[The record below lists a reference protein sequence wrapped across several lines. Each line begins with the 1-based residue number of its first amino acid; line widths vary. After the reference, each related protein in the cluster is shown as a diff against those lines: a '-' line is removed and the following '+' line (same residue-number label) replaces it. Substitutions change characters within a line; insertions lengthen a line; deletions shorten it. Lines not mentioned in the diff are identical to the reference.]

1 MQPLEGHRRRTPPD
15 PEAIAG
21 NIRAWTRTN
30 AEYADERAES
40 EWREEEITW
49 GVFSVSEASLNS
61 PLGIVD
67 GLDVI
72 ELGCGTAYISAW
84 LAKRGARPVGLDPTP
99 AQLASAKRAQA
110 ATGIQFPLIEA
121 PAEQVP
127 LPEAT
132 FDLAVSEYGASLWAD
147 PALWIPEAA
156 RLLRPGGRLVFLTN
170 SALVYLCSP
179 DEGLVSTALRRPQF
193 GMYRTT
199 WSDEPDGTEYHLS
212 HGDWIRLLRANGFD
226 IEDLIE
232 IQAPA
237 DAESPVYYDY
247 VTAEWGRQWPAEEI
261 WIARKR
267 SAAF

>member
-1 MQPLEGHRRRTPPD
+1 MRLPGDHSGRIAPD
-15 PEAIAG
+15 QGAIAG
-21 NIRAWTRTN
+21 NIRNWTRINT
-30 AEYADERAES
+30 EHTDKRAES
-40 EWREEEITW
+40 SWREEEITW
-49 GVFSVSEASLNS
+49 GVFGVSETSLNC

-67 GLDVI
+67 GLDVV

-84 LAKRGARPVGLDPTP
+84 LARRGARPVGIDPTP
-99 AQLASAKRAQA
+99 AQLASAERAQA

-121 PAEQVP
+121 PAERVP
-127 LPEAT
+127 LPDAT

-170 SALVYLCSP
+170 STLIYLCCP
-179 DEGLVSTALRRPQF
+179 DEGLVGEALRRPQF

-199 WSDEPDGTEYHLS
+199 WPGEPDGTEYHLS
-212 HGDWIRLLRANGFD
+212 HSDWIRLLRASGFD

-232 IQAPA
+232 VQAPP

-247 VTAEWGRQWPAEEI
+247 VTAEWARQWPAEEI
-261 WIARKR
+261 WVARKR
-267 SAAF
+267 S

>member
-1 MQPLEGHRRRTPPD
+1 VQPSEGHQRRRPPD

-21 NIRAWTRTN
+21 NIRAWTRVN
-30 AEYADERAES
+30 AEYTNERAENA
-40 EWREEEITW
+40 WREDEITW
-49 GVFSVSEASLNS
+49 GVFNVSEASLNS

-67 GLDVI
+67 GLDVV

-84 LAKRGARPVGLDPTP
+84 LAKRGARPVGIDPTP
-99 AQLASAKRAQA
+99 AQLASAKQAQA
-110 ATGIQFPLIEA
+110 TTGIQFPLIEA

-127 LPEAT
+127 LPDAT

-156 RLLRPGGRLVFLTN
+156 RLLRPAGRLVFLTN
-170 SALVYLCSP
+170 SALLYLCCP
-179 DEGLVSTALRRPQF
+179 DEGLVSGTLQRPQF

-232 IQAPA
+232 VQAPT
-237 DAESPVYYDY
+237 DAKSPVYYDF

-261 WIARKR
+261 WVARKR
-267 SAAF
+267 S